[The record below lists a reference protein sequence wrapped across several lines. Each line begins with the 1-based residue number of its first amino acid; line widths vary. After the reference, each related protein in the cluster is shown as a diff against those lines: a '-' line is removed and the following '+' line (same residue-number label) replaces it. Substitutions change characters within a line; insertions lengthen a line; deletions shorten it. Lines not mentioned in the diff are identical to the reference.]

1 MIIVSRAAEDKK
13 AQESKK
19 ADEKF
24 EYDVFIS
31 YSHANDEI
39 CELAVA
45 VLTKF
50 VPGIR
55 LFVDR
60 QELQTGVTLYS
71 QSI

>member
-1 MIIVSRAAEDKK
+1 LIIVSRAAEDKK
-13 AQESKK
+13 AQER
-19 ADEKF
+19 
-24 EYDVFIS
+24 
-31 YSHANDEI
+31 I